1 MVAASRE
8 ASIPILKERVR
19 KKMKLQHK
27 PKTVLGNHDKAAK
40 LIKWLVDQKMT
51 RGLTTSTDSEF
62 KIKIG
67 TRYYWFN
74 WGRLGDIAEGLTLF
88 CETRGRKNA
97 DGKLIP
103 ESHSTLGKYRSALSH
118 FRKKAFLKGIAISDA
133 DIAIHDAKVT
143 AYFTGVERYEQKLK
157 QDGIIPAQKGG
168 TDFPIELFR
177 ETCKLAYEKCYKKP
191 RVGLFNLMAWH
202 TCGRST
208 NVANMHIEHFV
219 LDGDCMGIQFPV
231 TRRGDESDSEFR
243 AKTQLARCE
252 RTCRCCLVCRR
263 VRVTLALPHHLRWLS
278 AGDICII

>member
-1 MVAASRE
+1 MR
-8 ASIPILKERVR
+8 
-19 KKMKLQHK
+19 
-27 PKTVLGNHDKAAK
+27 
-40 LIKWLVDQKMT
+40 
-51 RGLTTSTDSEF
+51 
-62 KIKIG
+62 
-67 TRYYWFN
+67 
-74 WGRLGDIAEGLTLF
+74 
-88 CETRGRKNA
+88 
-97 DGKLIP
+97 
-103 ESHSTLGKYRSALSH
+103 
-118 FRKKAFLKGIAISDA
+118 ISLY
-133 DIAIHDAKVT
+133 DAKVT

-168 TDFPIELFR
+168 TDFPIEPFR

-231 TRRGDESDSEFR
+231 TRLGGESDSEFR

-263 VRVTLALPHHLRWLS
+263 VRVTYALPHHLRWLS